1 MPCRVWDVNR
11 GASGIDSSPVVGARV
26 LYDPESDMVLLF
38 CVGSLG
44 MERLPTPDERID
56 EPENVSRGV
65 MVLLFP
71 ACTLESRRSDDKEIV
86 ITDV

>member
-1 MPCRVWDVNR
+1 MPCCVWDVNC
-11 GASGIDSSPVVGARV
+11 GASGVESSPVVDPRV
-26 LYDPESDMVLLF
+26 IYDPESDMALLF
-38 CVGSLG
+38 CAGSLSV
-44 MERLPTPDERID
+44 ERSPTPDERID